1 MTKPFVRTTVI
12 VVALSISACTDAKT
26 NNVDSL
32 QHTIDTLKPIG
43 IPSPADSAAVDSL
56 QNANPTPDSSSSRKQ
71 SDDALPNG
79 HGETYRKGST
89 VSPRDQDRNPDPP
102 PNLIGETR
110 KPGGTMGPSPM
121 PTSGRDSAYG
131 PKFTVDA
138 KGNVVPIKR

>member
-1 MTKPFVRTTVI
+1 MNKFSIRASLL
-12 VVALSISACTDAKT
+12 VVALTAASCTDSKP

-32 QHTIDTLKPIG
+32 QNTIDTVKPIG
-43 IPSPADSAAVDSL
+43 IPSPTDTPAIDSAR
-56 QNANPTPDSSSSRKQ
+56 NAPATADSSRK

-89 VSPRDQDRNPDPP
+89 VSPRDQDRIPDPP
-102 PNLIGETR
+102 PNIIGETR
-110 KPGGTMGPSPM
+110 KPGGTMGQSPL

-131 PKFTVDA
+131 PKLTVDA